1 MNDEWIEHDGGAC
14 PVDELAEVNAK
25 FANGKVFDLSA
36 FPACLLNWAHITH
49 YRIVKESST

>member
-14 PVDELAEVNAK
+14 PVGYDERVEVEHRIGIMA
-25 FANGKVFDLSA
+25 A
-36 FPACLLNWAHITH
+36 PASILKWENVKR